1 MSTPPTVPAAA
12 PEEREPR
19 AGTLQTLVDLVP
31 EGWTLVRYQG
41 RPYGLT
47 RTTRAGGKS
56 VSVLAQEL
64 GGSDL
69 VSANIY
75 RTTGGDLLRACEM
88 PQQKVL
94 DFMRGWRP
102 QDKGPETDP
111 ARGTTYRA
119 IADRLAPPTT
129 GGDHDGSPAHRG
141 PQRPRAT
148 GPRLR

>member
-12 PEEREPR
+12 PDECEPR
-19 AGTLQTLVDLVP
+19 AGSLQTLVDLVP

-47 RTTRAGGKS
+47 RTTRAGGRS

-69 VSANIY
+69 VSANVY
-75 RTTGGDLLRACEM
+75 RTIGGDLLRACEM

-94 DFMRGWRP
+94 DFLRRWQP
-102 QDKGPETDP
+102 EDKGPAGRPGSRRNLQGDPRP
-111 ARGTTYRA
+111 ARATHNRK
-119 IADRLAPPTT
+119 
-129 GGDHDGSPAHRG
+129 G
-141 PQRPRAT
+141 P
-148 GPRLR
+148 

>member
-1 MSTPPTVPAAA
+1 MSTRPPVPGIA
-12 PEEREPR
+12 PGERGPR
-19 AGTLQTLVDLVP
+19 AGILQTLVDLVP
-31 EGWTLVRYQG
+31 EGWTLVCYQG

-75 RTTGGDLLRACEM
+75 RTTSGHLLRACEM

-94 DFMRGWRP
+94 NFLRGWQP
-102 QDKGPETDP
+102 QEKGPETDP
-111 ARGTTYRA
+111 ARGATYRA
-119 IADRLAPPTT
+119 IPDRPTPITASVRRMSKEQVPPHT
-129 GGDHDGSPAHRG
+129 
-141 PQRPRAT
+141 QK
-148 GPRLR
+148 

>member
-1 MSTPPTVPAAA
+1 MSTRPPVPGTA
-12 PEEREPR
+12 PGEREPR
-19 AGTLQTLVDLVP
+19 AGLLQTLVDLVP
-31 EGWTLVRYQG
+31 EGWTLVCYQG

-75 RTTGGDLLRACEM
+75 RTTSGDLLRACEM

-94 DFMRGWRP
+94 DFLRGWRP

-111 ARGTTYRA
+111 ACGATYRA
-119 IADRLAPPTT
+119 IPDRPTPVT
-129 GGDHDGSPAHRG
+129 ASVRTSGDSNLPTPAH
-141 PQRPRAT
+141 
-148 GPRLR
+148 